1 MSSIKLETTAIMH
14 VPIRN
19 YEQDFTFIINNEPFK
34 TSRLVADLLSPK
46 ISKYHITD
54 PTINEYKIN
63 TTSKGDFNMIIN
75 FVQFNKITLR
85 DEDLPFIVEIIE
97 NLETTPESILF
108 ETDTLVDND
117 DEFNISNVIQ
127 RLQEHLKFTHFY
139 SNQITI
145 EIDTISEN
153 FYRTSAEDK
162 ERICTLG
169 FKTISRI
176 INNSKLQ
183 IESEDDVVEMINK
196 LYNENSKFVQLY
208 SYVLFCNVSNEKMK
222 EFVDIIFYDDFT
234 SEVWKSVSL
243 RLSSEIVKTETKDES
258 GRYKKLTP
266 ERKPVKVIHYNNQ
279 KFEGLINFLKNQ
291 SNIKDEI
298 ELSQS
303 NNSQWWDV
311 FENKENHCTMFF
323 ENNI

>member
-1 MSSIKLETTAIMH
+1 MSSIKLETTAIIH

-75 FVQFNKITLR
+75 LVQFNKITLR
-85 DEDLPFIVEIIE
+85 DEDLPFMVEIIE

-108 ETDTLVDND
+108 ETNTPVDND

-127 RLQEHLKFTHFY
+127 RLQEHLKFPHFY
-139 SNQITI
+139 SNQISI
-145 EIDTISEN
+145 EIDSISEN

-196 LYNENSKFVQLY
+196 LYSENSKFVQLY
-208 SYVLFCNVSNEKMK
+208 SYVLFCNVSNER
-222 EFVDIIFYDDFT
+222 V
-234 SEVWKSVSL
+234 
-243 RLSSEIVKTETKDES
+243 R
-258 GRYKKLTP
+258 
-266 ERKPVKVIHYNNQ
+266 
-279 KFEGLINFLKNQ
+279 
-291 SNIKDEI
+291 
-298 ELSQS
+298 
-303 NNSQWWDV
+303 
-311 FENKENHCTMFF
+311 
-323 ENNI
+323 